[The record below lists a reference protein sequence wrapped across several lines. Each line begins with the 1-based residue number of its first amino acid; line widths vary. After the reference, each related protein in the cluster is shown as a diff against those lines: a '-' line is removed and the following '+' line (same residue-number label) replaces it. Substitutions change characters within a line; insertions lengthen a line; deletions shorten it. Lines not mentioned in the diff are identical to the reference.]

1 MGRRSAPFIAIALV
15 GIILAACGTTAVP
28 ADATVSQ
35 VAATEMA
42 TPDPTPTAE
51 PTEAP
56 TPTPSPDPTPD
67 AAAFAARYEE
77 LTAELIE
84 RQCPFGAI
92 IDADSGNP
100 AAWQEAM
107 IGIGAA
113 WEAYA
118 ADLSEANPPDMVA
131 ADVDSLLVGIAALVA
146 ATDAIAGAP
155 EDIDIVMSI
164 YETDYT
170 PAQFDQIAPAGDAI
184 RAALGM
190 APRPQNPCG

>member
-1 MGRRSAPFIAIALV
+1 MRCRSRTLLTLLVSLTLVACAQQQASDSEAPASA
-15 GIILAACGTTAVP
+15 
-28 ADATVSQ
+28 S
-35 VAATEMA
+35 A
-42 TPDPTPTAE
+42 TPTEAPTAEPTLE

-56 TPTPSPDPTPD
+56 TPTPEPTPD

-84 RQCPFGAI
+84 RQCPFGAM

-118 ADLSEANPPDMVA
+118 ADLSEAIPPDVVA
-131 ADVDSLLVGIAALVA
+131 ANVDSLLVGIAALVA

-155 EDIDIVMSI
+155 ADIDIVMSI
-164 YETDYT
+164 YEAEYT
-170 PAQFDQIAPAGDAI
+170 PAQLDQIAPAGDAI
-184 RAALGM
+184 REALGM